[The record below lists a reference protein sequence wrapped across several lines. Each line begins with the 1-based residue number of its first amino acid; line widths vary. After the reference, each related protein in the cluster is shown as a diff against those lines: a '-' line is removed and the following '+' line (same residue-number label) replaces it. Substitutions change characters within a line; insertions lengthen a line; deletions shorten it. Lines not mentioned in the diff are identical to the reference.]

1 MAIDYLV
8 GEGVKTCHLSY
19 LCSFASD
26 KYNIALV
33 VCLILNSLGI
43 STSILYTAEE
53 RGAQAGV
60 LPSRSLSHAADGWWQ
75 CRGGPQHPSPGTV
88 QARPTPTRPC
98 PGKVPPPSTG
108 KHHFSFQSSTR
119 LSSAFPTIQGAEPA
133 DPVSKEYVFF
143 VWKRI
148 QGLYTLHM
156 IPSQQPLIFLPGLDQ
171 IGSTQ
176 APSPCCGF

>member
-60 LPSRSLSHAADGWWQ
+60 LPSRSLSHAADG
-75 CRGGPQHPSPGTV
+75 
-88 QARPTPTRPC
+88 
-98 PGKVPPPSTG
+98 
-108 KHHFSFQSSTR
+108 
-119 LSSAFPTIQGAEPA
+119 
-133 DPVSKEYVFF
+133 
-143 VWKRI
+143 
-148 QGLYTLHM
+148 
-156 IPSQQPLIFLPGLDQ
+156 
-171 IGSTQ
+171 
-176 APSPCCGF
+176 

>member
-60 LPSRSLSHAADGWWQ
+60 LPSRRRVVAVQGRATTPLTRYCAGKAYPPTPHPHKALPRKGTAPFHRQTPLLIPEFYPTLQRLSHHS
-75 CRGGPQHPSPGTV
+75 GG
-88 QARPTPTRPC
+88 
-98 PGKVPPPSTG
+98 
-108 KHHFSFQSSTR
+108 
-119 LSSAFPTIQGAEPA
+119 
-133 DPVSKEYVFF
+133 
-143 VWKRI
+143 
-148 QGLYTLHM
+148 
-156 IPSQQPLIFLPGLDQ
+156 
-171 IGSTQ
+171 
-176 APSPCCGF
+176 